1 MRLTADLNPRY
12 TLAATTAINAWEKP
26 VLLAWG
32 NSDKLFPISH
42 AQRLADAFP
51 HAVLHT
57 IDDSSTYVML
67 DQPDETASAISEF
80 IKSTTK

>member
-1 MRLTADLNPRY
+1 MPGKRA
-12 TLAATTAINAWEKP
+12 

-42 AQRLADAFP
+42 AQRLVDAFP
-51 HAVLHT
+51 HAALYT

-80 IKSTTK
+80 IKSGTK